1 MLFFIVNVIKSQ
13 ENVVDDDIDDDDFDE
28 ELYSVIY
35 SVRDDD
41 GSLWSN
47 SRKIRSIDIN
57 RYSTSSNT
65 TSNNYTLT
73 DNSLWNDLWF
83 ECKKK
88 PSFTCVR
95 TGVFKY
101 LDKSLDNSKDLRLT
115 DSLFFRG
122 NKNKYN
128 GFCENTEEEMEKCL
142 KYNEEKLKITKV
154 ADSENNND
162 NNDVKLNDTIDVITG
177 NGSDYNNNNNN
188 NNTITDTDNKNST
201 GEFIK
206 KENDDDDDDKTTGE
220 VGGGGSLSDLSDIL
234 YDKGTHFLMT
244 HDMEVQLPEMFFGGG
259 SIKLEPKSYVE
270 GNDTEEEGAL
280 VKIVFKPPSPPSQVV
295 KGRVLHQLINLMGS
309 VL

>member
-1 MLFFIVNVIKSQ
+1 MNLIKCRPFLKRTSSSSSSITIAVFFMLFFIVNVIKSQ
-13 ENVVDDDIDDDDFDE
+13 ENVVDDDDDDFDE

-65 TSNNYTLT
+65 TSNNHTLT

-154 ADSENNND
+154 ADSEND

-177 NGSDYNNNNNN
+177 NG
-188 NNTITDTDNKNST
+188 KNINYYYYYHLFFQPNFILRHPSSLLLSSRQS
-201 GEFIK
+201 EFTPFAK
-206 KENDDDDDDKTTGE
+206 KKYRKFRNFFPFTRRI
-220 VGGGGSLSDLSDIL
+220 IL
-234 YDKGTHFLMT
+234 RR
-244 HDMEVQLPEMFFGGG
+244 
-259 SIKLEPKSYVE
+259 SYYYYYYY
-270 GNDTEEEGAL
+270 
-280 VKIVFKPPSPPSQVV
+280 
-295 KGRVLHQLINLMGS
+295 
-309 VL
+309 